1 MEPGRYLTLFPV
13 TWSKL
18 MPKQMLKNN
27 CAFASLLFLIA
38 GASSA
43 TADQTYGVP
52 TGTLTVTTFEAPLL
66 QTRNTKSYTVS
77 SNASYADETKKDPH
91 GAVGVNRSFQQR
103 YPNNVYGTI
112 IPIPINSKDWPA
124 NSGIDKIRTYG
135 PYTPGDYAPVP
146 ESYGMETINLVFIDG
161 NGISYPLDTKQ
172 IYVYPAS
179 ATAVLYLALPPSTA
193 LATINSVPYQGDP
206 PRVRV
211 DLTNVYPSA
220 QSWIVIYQGNH
231 QGTNP
236 PTSPAIPNTTKYA
249 PSTDI
254 ANYTGVSGSPYIDI
268 GNLSLSSSTYTIQV
282 YQQTAAYGLEL
293 VNNYATFTVDPAF
306 QINAVVGTSK

>member
-1 MEPGRYLTLFPV
+1 
-13 TWSKL
+13 
-18 MPKQMLKNN
+18 MPNHILKNN
-27 CAFASLLFLIA
+27 WAFASLLFLIA
-38 GASSA
+38 GVSSA
-43 TADQTYGVP
+43 RADQTYGVP

-77 SNASYADETKKDPH
+77 SYASYAPGVKKDPH

-103 YPNNVYGTI
+103 YPNDVYGPI
-112 IPIPINSKDWPA
+112 IPIPIDSKDWPA
-124 NSGIDKIRTYG
+124 NSGIDKTRTYG

-161 NGISYPLDTKQ
+161 YGISHALDTKQ

-220 QSWIVIYQGNH
+220 QSWIVIYPGNH

-236 PTSPAIPNTTKYA
+236 PISPLIPNTTNTA
-249 PSTDI
+249 PSTH
-254 ANYTGVSGSPYIDI
+254 
-268 GNLSLSSSTYTIQV
+268 
-282 YQQTAAYGLEL
+282 
-293 VNNYATFTVDPAF
+293 
-306 QINAVVGTSK
+306 

>member
-1 MEPGRYLTLFPV
+1 
-13 TWSKL
+13 
-18 MPKQMLKNN
+18 MPRQILKNDW
-27 CAFASLLFLIA
+27 ALVPVLFLIA
-38 GASSA
+38 GVSSA
-43 TADQTYGVP
+43 TAGQTYGVP

-91 GAVGVNRSFQQR
+91 GAVGINRSFQQR
-103 YPNNVYGTI
+103 YANNVYGAI

-124 NSGIDKIRTYG
+124 NSGIDKTRTYG

-146 ESYGMETINLVFIDG
+146 ENYGMETINLVFIDG
-161 NGISYPLDTKQ
+161 DGISYVLDTKQ

-179 ATAVLYLALPPSTA
+179 ATAVLYLALPPTTA

-220 QSWIVIYQGNH
+220 QSWIVIYQGNR
-231 QGTNP
+231 QATNP
-236 PTSPAIPNTTKYA
+236 PTSPVTPNTIKTA

-254 ANYTGVSGSPYIDI
+254 ANYTGVSGSLYIDLR
-268 GNLSLSSSTYTIQV
+268 NLSLSSSAYTIQV

-293 VNNYATFTVDPAF
+293 VNNYATFTVNSAF

>member
-1 MEPGRYLTLFPV
+1 
-13 TWSKL
+13 
-18 MPKQMLKNN
+18 MLKYLFKKYW
-27 CAFASLLFLIA
+27 AVAPVLLLIA
-38 GASSA
+38 GMTVA
-43 TADQTYGVP
+43 TAEAKDYGVP
-52 TGTLTVTTFEAPLL
+52 TGQLTVTTKEAPLL
-66 QTRNTKSYTVS
+66 QTRTGYPFTVS
-77 SNASYADETKKDPH
+77 SDASYAPGVKKDPH

-103 YPNNVYGTI
+103 YPNNVYGAPI
-112 IPIPINSKDWPA
+112 SIPINSKDWPA
-124 NSGIDKIRTYG
+124 NSGIDKTRTYG

-161 NGISYPLDTKQ
+161 DGISYPLDTKQ

-193 LATINSVPYQGDP
+193 LATVNSVPYHGDS

-220 QSWIVIYQGNH
+220 QTWMVIYQGNH
-231 QGTNP
+231 QAANP
-236 PTSPAIPNTTKYA
+236 PTFPVISNTTHTA

-254 ANYTGVSGSPYIDI
+254 ANYTGISGSMYIDLR
-268 GNLSLSSSTYTIQV
+268 NLSLSSSTYTIQV

-293 VNNYATFTVDPAF
+293 VNNYASFTVNPAF

>member
-1 MEPGRYLTLFPV
+1 
-13 TWSKL
+13 
-18 MPKQMLKNN
+18 MPNHILKNN
-27 CAFASLLFLIA
+27 WAFASLLFLIA
-38 GASSA
+38 GVSSA
-43 TADQTYGVP
+43 RADQTYGVP

-77 SNASYADETKKDPH
+77 SYASYAPGVKKDPH

-103 YPNNVYGTI
+103 YPNDVYGPI
-112 IPIPINSKDWPA
+112 IPIPIDSKDWPA
-124 NSGIDKIRTYG
+124 NSGIDKTRTYG

-161 NGISYPLDTKQ
+161 YGISHTLDTKQ

-179 ATAVLYLALPPSTA
+179 ATAVLYLSLPPSTA

-220 QSWIVIYQGNH
+220 QSWIVIYRGNY

-249 PSTDI
+249 PSSDI
-254 ANYTGVSGSPYIDI
+254 GNYTGVSGSLYIDL
-268 GNLSLSSSTYTIQV
+268 GNLSLSSSTYTVQV
-282 YQQTAAYGLEL
+282 YQQTTAYGLEL
-293 VNNYATFTVDPAF
+293 VNNYATFTVNPAF
-306 QINAVVGTSK
+306 RINAGVGTSK

>member
-1 MEPGRYLTLFPV
+1 
-13 TWSKL
+13 
-18 MPKQMLKNN
+18 MPKQILKNHW
-27 CAFASLLFLIA
+27 ALGPVLFLIA
-38 GASSA
+38 GVSSA
-43 TADQTYGVP
+43 TAAQTYGVP

-77 SNASYADETKKDPH
+77 SYASYAPGAKKDPQ

-103 YPNNVYGTI
+103 YPNNVYGAI

-124 NSGIDKIRTYG
+124 NSGIDKTRTYG
-135 PYTPGDYAPVP
+135 PYTPGDFAPVP

-161 NGISYPLDTKQ
+161 NGISHALDTKQ

-193 LATINSVPYQGDP
+193 LATVNSVPYQGDP

-211 DLTNVYPSA
+211 DLTNVYPSG

-236 PTSPAIPNTTKYA
+236 PTSPVIPNTTNTA
-249 PSTDI
+249 SSTDI
-254 ANYTGVSGSPYIDI
+254 ANYTGVSGSMYIDLR
-268 GNLSLSSSTYTIQV
+268 NLSLSSSTYTIQV

-293 VNNYATFTVDPAF
+293 VNNYATFTVNPAF

>member
-1 MEPGRYLTLFPV
+1 
-13 TWSKL
+13 
-18 MPKQMLKNN
+18 MPNHILKNN
-27 CAFASLLFLIA
+27 WALAPVLFLIV
-38 GASSA
+38 GVSSA

-77 SNASYADETKKDPH
+77 SDASYAPGVQMDPH
-91 GAVGVNRSFQQR
+91 GAVGINRSFQQR
-103 YPNNVYGTI
+103 YQNNVYGAI

-124 NSGIDKIRTYG
+124 NSGIDKTRTYG

-161 NGISYPLDTKQ
+161 NGISYALDTKQ

-193 LATINSVPYQGDP
+193 LATVNSVPYQGDP

-220 QSWIVIYQGNH
+220 QSWIVIYRGNY
-231 QGTNP
+231 QGTNS
-236 PTSPAIPNTTKYA
+236 PTTPAIPLTAKVA
-249 PSTDI
+249 PSGDI
-254 ANYTGVSGSPYIDI
+254 SNYTGLSGSLYIDI

-293 VNNYATFTVDPAF
+293 VNNYATFTVNPAF

>member
-1 MEPGRYLTLFPV
+1 
-13 TWSKL
+13 
-18 MPKQMLKNN
+18 
-27 CAFASLLFLIA
+27 
-38 GASSA
+38 
-43 TADQTYGVP
+43 
-52 TGTLTVTTFEAPLL
+52 
-66 QTRNTKSYTVS
+66 VS
-77 SNASYADETKKDPH
+77 SYASYAPGVKKDPH
-91 GAVGVNRSFQQR
+91 GAVGINRSFQQR
-103 YPNNVYGTI
+103 YANNVYGAI

-124 NSGIDKIRTYG
+124 NSGIDKTRTYG

-146 ESYGMETINLVFIDG
+146 ENYGMETINLVFIDG
-161 NGISYPLDTKQ
+161 DGISYVLDTKQ

-231 QGTNP
+231 QATNP
-236 PTSPAIPNTTKYA
+236 PTSPVIANTTKTA
-249 PSTDI
+249 ASTDI
-254 ANYTGVSGSPYIDI
+254 ANYTGVSGSLYIDFR
-268 GNLSLSSSTYTIQV
+268 NLNLSSSAYTIQV

-293 VNNYATFTVDPAF
+293 VNNYATFTVSSAF

>member
-1 MEPGRYLTLFPV
+1 
-13 TWSKL
+13 
-18 MPKQMLKNN
+18 MPKQILKNDW
-27 CAFASLLFLIA
+27 ALVPVLFLIA
-38 GASSA
+38 GVSSA
-43 TADQTYGVP
+43 TAGQTYGVP
-52 TGTLTVTTFEAPLL
+52 TGTLTVTTHEAPLL
-66 QTRNTKSYTVS
+66 QTRTGYSYTVS
-77 SNASYADETKKDPH
+77 SYASYAPGVKKDPQ

-103 YPNNVYGTI
+103 HPFNVYDAI

-124 NSGIDKIRTYG
+124 NSGIDKTRTYG
-135 PYTPGDYAPVP
+135 PYTPGDTIP

-161 NGISYPLDTKQ
+161 NGISHALDTKQ

-193 LATINSVPYQGDP
+193 LAAINSVPYQGDP

-236 PTSPAIPNTTKYA
+236 PTSPAIPNTTNTA

-254 ANYTGVSGSPYIDI
+254 ANYTGISGSHIDL
-268 GNLSLSSSTYTIQV
+268 GNLSVSSSTYTVQV
-282 YQQTAAYGLEL
+282 YQRTTVYGLEL
-293 VNNYATFTVDPAF
+293 VNNFATFTVNPAF
-306 QINAVVGTSK
+306 QINAEVGTVK

>member
-1 MEPGRYLTLFPV
+1 
-13 TWSKL
+13 
-18 MPKQMLKNN
+18 MPNHILKNN
-27 CAFASLLFLIA
+27 WALAPAALFLIA
-38 GASSA
+38 GVSSA
-43 TADQTYGVP
+43 TAGQTYGVP
-52 TGTLTVTTFEAPLL
+52 TGTITVTTFEAPLL

-77 SNASYADETKKDPH
+77 SYASYAPGVKKDPQ

-161 NGISYPLDTKQ
+161 LGISHPLATKQ

-179 ATAVLYLALPPSTA
+179 AAAVLYLALPPSTA
-193 LATINSVPYQGDP
+193 LATTNSFQGDP

-220 QSWIVIYQGNH
+220 KSWIVIYQGSL
-231 QGTNP
+231 QGTNA
-236 PTSPAIPNTTKYA
+236 PTSPAIPNTTNYA

-254 ANYTGVSGSPYIDI
+254 ANYTGISGSLYIDL
-268 GNLSLSSSTYTIQV
+268 GNLSLSSSTYTVQV
-282 YQQTAAYGLEL
+282 YQQTSAYGTEL
-293 VNNYATFTVDPAF
+293 VNNYATFSANPAF
-306 QINAVVGTSK
+306 QINAGVGTVK